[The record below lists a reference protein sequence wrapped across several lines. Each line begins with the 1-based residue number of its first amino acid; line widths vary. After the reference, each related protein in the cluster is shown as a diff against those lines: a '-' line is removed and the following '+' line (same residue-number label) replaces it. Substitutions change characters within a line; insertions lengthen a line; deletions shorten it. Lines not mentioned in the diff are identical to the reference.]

1 MSIAPPS
8 LPAERLLRVQEL
20 AELLGISKRKAFT
33 LLGTA
38 IPVVVLGPR
47 CRRVRLAD
55 ALAFIASR
63 RS

>member
-38 IPVVVLGPR
+38 IPAVVLGPR